1 MFLIILVLF
10 SISLAIENLGLDFTL
25 ELRPLIFATLIL
37 GLTLQFGFSVWRNDV
52 KLKQTKFKFE
62 SIDLAYTS
70 GVLLTIISF
79 VTKAQS
85 INAFHFV
92 FVAVGMFVV
101 YSVIRVANSD
111 EILSQSKIIYSIVGI
126 GFIVAVIGLVH
137 LAMGKPLISTFG
149 RISYLGCF
157 LAMNAALAFSLVLAT
172 TESKGLSKVKGRK
185 VEGEKEIPLAP
196 FMKGGIIITKDQ
208 IRYLS

>member
-1 MFLIILVLF
+1 LVRRGIKITSIDVAYFAAIILTV
-10 SISLAIENLGLDFTL
+10 
-25 ELRPLIFATLIL
+25 
-37 GLTLQFGFSVWRNDV
+37 
-52 KLKQTKFKFE
+52 
-62 SIDLAYTS
+62 
-70 GVLLTIISF
+70 ISF
-79 VTKAQS
+79 VTKTPN

-101 YSVIRVANSD
+101 YFVIRFENSD
-111 EILSQSKIIYSIVGI
+111 EILLQSKIIYSVVGI
-126 GFIVAVIGLVH
+126 GFIVVVIGLIQFV
-137 LAMGKPLISTFG
+137 MGKPLVSTFG
-149 RISYLGCF
+149 RTSYLGCF
-157 LAMNAALAFSLVLAT
+157 MAMNVSLAFGLVLAT

>member
-1 MFLIILVLF
+1 
-10 SISLAIENLGLDFTL
+10 
-25 ELRPLIFATLIL
+25 
-37 GLTLQFGFSVWRNDV
+37 LTV
-52 KLKQTKFKFE
+52 
-62 SIDLAYTS
+62 
-70 GVLLTIISF
+70 ISF
-79 VTKAQS
+79 VTKTPN

-101 YSVIRVANSD
+101 YFVIRFENSD
-111 EILSQSKIIYSIVGI
+111 EILLQSKIIYSVVGI
-126 GFIVAVIGLVH
+126 GFIVVVIGLIQFV
-137 LAMGKPLISTFG
+137 MGKPLVSTFG
-149 RISYLGCF
+149 RTSYLGCF
-157 LAMNAALAFSLVLAT
+157 MAMNVPLAFSLVLAT